1 MRETLS
7 GRGADDRAVS
17 DVVAFVLVFALVVTA
32 VGLVTTIGFGSL
44 QEVAQGEQAKSAE
57 IAFDAVA
64 KTVAD
69 LERGTAPVRSSEVS
83 LSDGSMSVVE
93 GATIEVRVD
102 PDDSDSLSFGSSSYE
117 YTRTTGGIEY
127 RSEATRFTYESGT
140 VYRGG
145 SAGSVRRASPSMACE
160 DGTAVVSLV
169 QVQADGTSSVAGGS
183 TTVVSR
189 ATNRS
194 VLYSSARQPNT
205 QGVQVT
211 VTSPGQEA
219 WNEYFADAAG
229 WSGSSGTYTCTADR
243 VFVRLTVVN
252 IQFR

>member
-1 MRETLS
+1 MRDASTRGS
-7 GRGADDRAVS
+7 GRDRAVS

-44 QEVAQGEQAKSAE
+44 QEVAQSEQAKSAE
-57 IAFDAVA
+57 VAFDAVA
-64 KTVAD
+64 ETVAD
-69 LERGTAPVRSSEVS
+69 IERGTAPVRSSEVS

-93 GATIEVRVD
+93 GATVDVRVRHA
-102 PDDSDSLSFGSSSYE
+102 SESFSTTDYE
-117 YTRTTGGIEY
+117 YSRTTGGIEY
-127 RSEATRFTYESGT
+127 RSEDTRFTYESGT

-145 SAGSVRRASPSMACE
+145 SAGSVRRASPSMTCE
-160 DGTAVVSLV
+160 DGTAFVSLV

-194 VLYSSARQPNT
+194 MLYSSARQPNT

-229 WSGSSGTYTCTADR
+229 WSGSSGTYTCSAER
-243 VFVRLTVVN
+243 VFVRLTVVEVT
-252 IQFR
+252 FR

>member
-7 GRGADDRAVS
+7 GVGGDDRAVS
-17 DVVAFVLVFALVVTA
+17 DVVAFVLVFALVITA

-64 KTVAD
+64 ETVAD

-93 GATIEVRVD
+93 GATVDVRVRN
-102 PDDSDSLSFGSSSYE
+102 SSESFGTTDYDYSM
-117 YTRTTGGIEY
+117 TTGGIEY
-127 RSEATRFTYESGT
+127 RSEASRFTYESGT

-145 SAGSVRRASPSMACE
+145 SAGSVRRESPSMTCE

-169 QVQADGTSSVAGGS
+169 QIQADGTSSVAGGS

-189 ATNRS
+189 ATNQS
-194 VLYSSARQPNT
+194 MLYSSARKPNT

-211 VTSPGQEA
+211 ITSPGQEA

-243 VFVRLTVVN
+243 VFVRLTVIEV
-252 IQFR
+252 QFR